1 MIATTTRSSV
11 TVKPRELVLRKIT
24 AGASGRLAEKPQA
37 IVDHEN
43 ASNRGAK
50 DQLRDC
56 QQAEGNT
63 HHIPHQA
70 DLLSTPPIW
79 DFVKNKIR
87 WIRRNNYM

>member
-1 MIATTTRSSV
+1 
-11 TVKPRELVLRKIT
+11 VKPRELVLRKIT
-24 AGASGRLAEKPQA
+24 AGASGRLAEKRQA
-37 IVDHEN
+37 AIDHEN
-43 ASNRGAK
+43 ASNRDAK

-56 QQAEGNT
+56 QRAEGNT

-70 DLLSTPPIW
+70 ALLSTPPSW